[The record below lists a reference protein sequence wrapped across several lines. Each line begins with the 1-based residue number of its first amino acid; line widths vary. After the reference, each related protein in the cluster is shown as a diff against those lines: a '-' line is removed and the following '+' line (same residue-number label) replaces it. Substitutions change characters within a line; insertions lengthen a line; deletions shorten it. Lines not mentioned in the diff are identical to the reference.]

1 MEMGQPTPRRHIS
14 VAGNIG
20 VGKSTLVEIL
30 AQEFGWQPYYE
41 HVSDHPY
48 LADYYADRARWGFH
62 SQIWFLTQRYTQH
75 HQITLMHQSVIEDR
89 SMYEDFEIFVKEL
102 YAEQVL
108 SPRDFML
115 YQQLYTTLVQRI
127 QPPTLVIY
135 LQAQISTL
143 QQRIA
148 QRGRASEQQI
158 PVEYLTRLNERYAR
172 WMRGFSHCA
181 VLPIVTDDLDVVNRH
196 SDRMVVVDAIRRQL
210 ALI

>member
-102 YAEQVL
+102 HAEQVL

-115 YQQLYTTLVQRI
+115 YQQLYATLVQRI

-135 LQAQISTL
+135 LQAQVSTL

-196 SDRMVVVDAIRRQL
+196 SDRMVVVDSIRSQL

>member
-1 MEMGQPTPRRHIS
+1 MNMVPSAPRRHIS

-20 VGKSTLVEIL
+20 VGKSTLVAIL

-75 HQITLMHQSVIEDR
+75 HQITLMNQSVIEDR

-102 YAEQVL
+102 SAEQIL
-108 SPRDFML
+108 SPRDFAL
-115 YQQLYTTLVQRI
+115 YQQLYATLVQRI

-135 LQAQISTL
+135 LQAQVPTL
-143 QQRIA
+143 LHRIA

-158 PVEYLTRLNERYAR
+158 PVAYLTQLNERYEG
-172 WMRGFSHCA
+172 WMRDFTHCA
-181 VLPIVTDDLDVVNRH
+181 VLPIVTDDLDVVNRPA
-196 SDRMVVVDAIRRQL
+196 DRMAVVDAIRRQL
-210 ALI
+210 AII

>member
-1 MEMGQPTPRRHIS
+1 MEIGNPAPRRHIS

-30 AQEFGWQPYYE
+30 AHEFGWQPYYE

-75 HQITLMHQSVIEDR
+75 HQITLMNQSVIEDR

-102 YAEQVL
+102 HAEQVL
-108 SPRDFML
+108 SPRDFAL
-115 YQQLYTTLVQRI
+115 YQQLYVTLVQRI

-135 LQAQISTL
+135 LQAQVTTL
-143 QQRIA
+143 LHRIA
-148 QRGRASEQQI
+148 QRGRVSELQI
-158 PVEYLTRLNERYAR
+158 PVEYLTRLNERYEG
-172 WMRGFSHCA
+172 WMRDFTHCA
-181 VLPIVTDDLDVVNRH
+181 VLPIVTDNLDVVHRPA
-196 SDRMVVVDAIRRQL
+196 DRTALVDAIRRQL
-210 ALI
+210 AMM

>member
-1 MEMGQPTPRRHIS
+1 MEMGHPAPRRHIS

-102 YAEQVL
+102 HAENVL

-115 YQQLYTTLVQRI
+115 YQQLYATLVQRI

-135 LQAQISTL
+135 LQAQVSTL

-158 PVEYLTRLNERYAR
+158 PVEYLTRLNERYEG
-172 WMRGFSHCA
+172 WMRDFSHCA
-181 VLPIVTDDLDVVNRH
+181 VLPIVTDDLDVVNRP
-196 SDRMVVVDAIRRQL
+196 SDRMAVVDAIRRQL

>member
-1 MEMGQPTPRRHIS
+1 MDMVSAAPRRHIS

-75 HQITLMHQSVIEDR
+75 HQITLMNQSVIEDR

-102 YAEQVL
+102 YAEQIL
-108 SPRDFML
+108 SPRDFAL
-115 YQQLYTTLVQRI
+115 YQQLYATLVQRI

-135 LQAQISTL
+135 LRAQVPTL
-143 QQRIA
+143 LHRIA

-158 PVEYLTRLNERYAR
+158 PVAYLTQLNERYEA
-172 WMRGFSHCA
+172 WMRDFNHCA
-181 VLPIVTDDLDVVNRH
+181 VLPIVTDDLDVVN
-196 SDRMVVVDAIRRQL
+196 SPADRMAVVDAIRRQL

>member
-1 MEMGQPTPRRHIS
+1 MAEVPVGSRRHIS

-30 AQEFGWQPYYE
+30 ACEFGWQPYYE

-48 LADYYADRARWGFH
+48 LIDYYADRARWGFH

-75 HQITLMHQSVIEDR
+75 HHIAVMKQSVIEDR

-108 SPRDFML
+108 SPRDFAL
-115 YQQLYTTLVQRI
+115 YQQLYDTLIQRMH
-127 QPPTLVIY
+127 PPSLVIY
-135 LQAQISTL
+135 LQARVTTL
-143 QQRIA
+143 QQRIM

-158 PVEYLTRLNERYAR
+158 PVDYLTKLNVRYTR
-172 WMRGFSHCA
+172 WMREFTHCA
-181 VLPIVTDDLDVVNRH
+181 VLPIATDDLDVVNRPA
-196 SDRMVVVDAIRRQL
+196 DRLAVIDAIRRQL
-210 ALI
+210 TIG

>member
-102 YAEQVL
+102 HAEQVL

>member
-1 MEMGQPTPRRHIS
+1 MGNQTLRQHIS

-30 AQEFGWQPYYE
+30 VQEFGWQRYHEY
-41 HVSDHPY
+41 VDDHPY

-62 SQIWFLTQRYTQH
+62 SQIWFMTQRFTQH
-75 HQITLMHQSVIEDR
+75 HQISLMNQSVIEDR

-108 SPRDFML
+108 SPRDFLL
-115 YQQLYTTLVQRI
+115 YQQLYATLVQRI

-135 LQAQISTL
+135 LQAHVTTL

-148 QRGRASEQQI
+148 QRGRASELQI
-158 PVEYLTRLNERYAR
+158 PLEYLTRLNERYQG
-172 WMRGFSHCA
+172 WMRDFTHCP
-181 VLPIVTDDLDVVNRH
+181 VLPIVTDELDVVNRPA
-196 SDRMVVVDAIRRQL
+196 DRMTVIDAIRRQL
-210 ALI
+210 TPPP